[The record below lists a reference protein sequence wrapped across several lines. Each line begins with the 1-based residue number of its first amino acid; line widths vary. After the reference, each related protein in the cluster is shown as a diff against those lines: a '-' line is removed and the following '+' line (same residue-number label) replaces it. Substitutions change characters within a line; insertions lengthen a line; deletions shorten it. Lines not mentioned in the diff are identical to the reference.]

1 MEVPGKVTHIT
12 YLTIGE
18 LAARTGVA
26 VRTVRYYCDAGLLD
40 AARSPTGHRVFE
52 PGAVDRLVLLRRLR
66 SFGIG
71 LAAIEDVLDGTR
83 SIAQVI
89 AAERV
94 AVDDELDALNRRRA
108 LLRAVE
114 SAAPDRRSEHLNLLA
129 AVVDPRAAHD
139 VLVAFWRRQLAPLPT
154 SAIDGFL
161 SMNVPEL
168 TADAHPEQ
176 LIAYAELIAAV
187 ANPDVATAMYD
198 TIRHRGTP
206 GIRDER
212 RLLFDVA
219 DACVAVAPLVAEGR
233 PPHPGA
239 ELDHYVGIHAT
250 ARGRRDTPTFRR
262 RLLTDAAGADRR
274 IRRYWYLTTTFTG
287 AAVTTGAAQL
297 WLLDALT
304 TSVTRKGEADGRP
317 PLPRGRTQGT
327 TSTMSP
333 GSSHS

>member
-1 MEVPGKVTHIT
+1 MTHIT
-12 YLTIGE
+12 HLTIGE

-71 LAAIEDVLDGTR
+71 LGAIEDVLDGTR
-83 SIAQVI
+83 SIAEVI
-89 AAERV
+89 AAERGV
-94 AVDDELDALNRRRA
+94 VDDELDALNRRRA

-114 SAAPDRRSEHLNLLA
+114 SAAPGRHSDYVNLLA

-139 VLVAFWRRQLAPLPT
+139 VLVRFWRRRLAPLPT

-168 TADAHPEQ
+168 TADAHPEH
-176 LIAYAELIAAV
+176 LIAYAELIAV
-187 ANPDVATAMYD
+187 VSNPDVATAMDD
-198 TIRHRGTP
+198 TLRHRGTP

-250 ARGRRDTPTFRR
+250 ARGRRDTPAFRR
-262 RLLTDAAGADRR
+262 RLRADAAGADHRV
-274 IRRYWYLTTTFTG
+274 RRYWHLTTTFTG
-287 AAVTTGAAQL
+287 NTVTTGASQL
-297 WLLDALT
+297 WLFDALT
-304 TSVTRKGEADGRP
+304 TSVTRKGEADDRP
-317 PLPRGRTQGT
+317 PL
-327 TSTMSP
+327 S
-333 GSSHS
+333 

>member
-71 LAAIEDVLDGTR
+71 LAAIHDVLDGTR
-83 SIAQVI
+83 SIAEVI

-114 SAAPDRRSEHLNLLA
+114 SAAPDRHSEHLNLLA

-212 RLLFDVA
+212 RLLFEVA

-233 PPHPGA
+233 PPQPGA

-250 ARGRRDTPTFRR
+250 ARDRRDTPTFRR
-262 RLLTDAAGADRR
+262 QLLTDAAGADRR
-274 IRRYWYLTTTFTG
+274 IRRYWYLTTTCTG
-287 AAVTTGAAQL
+287 SAVTTGAAQL
-297 WLLDALT
+297 WLFDALT
-304 TSVTRKGEADGRP
+304 ASVTRKGEADGRP
-317 PLPRGRTQGT
+317 PLARSRTQGT